1 MEEISFNNEHLFA
14 GNFGH
19 AMVVLAFVT
28 SILGLFSFWRANN
41 TQDKTSE
48 RIGKVTF
55 GLHALA
61 VLGIIASLFFIIYNH
76 YFEYFYAWQHSSLS
90 LPTHYMI
97 SCFWEGQ
104 EGSFLL
110 WLFWQMVLGIFI
122 IVRPSIWRSPVMAI
136 IMLSQAVLSSMLLGI
151 SFTNFLGIP
160 FAEPYTFG
168 SSPFQLLREAR
179 PELLEL
185 PVMAIRNIP
194 KADYLQIITD
204 GTGLNPL
211 LQNYWMVIHPPT
223 LFFGFATTIIPFA
236 FAIAGLW
243 TRRYK
248 EWMKP
253 ALPWALISVM
263 VLGAGIIMGGIWAY
277 ESLSFGGYWAW
288 DPVENAS
295 LIPWI
300 IMIAGVHVMLIN
312 RATGQALIISY
323 ILILLSFILV
333 LYATFLTRSGIL
345 GDTSVHSFTD
355 LGLSR
360 QLLVFLFM
368 FVCLPVLV
376 SFKKSRDRILY
387 AIGFF
392 ILLLINI
399 AVGHFAAGINLLVIL
414 ASVVALVLNFN
425 ANLPLSK
432 KEESIY
438 SREFWM
444 FIGSLVLL
452 LSAAQV
458 LSSTS
463 IPVMNKIT
471 SSFSGFFNWLYEHAG
486 HIEAFKNM
494 ADGSVAPP
502 IDAISHYNRW
512 QLPMAII
519 IALLTGLIQFFRYK
533 NTPPKLI
540 VNRLGTIALISLLI
554 TVGLFF
560 LFGLKLR
567 GEFMVVALLF
577 SAVFA
582 LVGNGYFIVSA
593 LKFKWKLAGG
603 SMAHIGFG
611 MMLIGILVSSSRK
624 HVISLNERVSYGD
637 KFTAKDTRENI
648 LLYKGQT
655 LQMADYEVTYLG
667 DSTEGPNTFYKVHYE
682 NPKTGESF
690 NLFPNAQYNP
700 DQGLMPNPDTRH
712 YLLKDI
718 YTHVSSVPE
727 FSEAEDKWDDVKVT
741 QMHFGDTVLINN
753 TLVVFKGVQKMRGDS
768 ISLDLAGHIM
778 DIAEINVIRGDS
790 SWIARPVYG
799 VKDGTHDYNIFS
811 VAEKVRIRFNYY
823 PEITD
828 EGVVH
833 NIETAIKPPR
843 YIIMKAIV
851 FPYINLLWTGTF
863 VMVFGFSLAIARRRK
878 ENKRS
883 ET

>member
-1 MEEISFNNEHLFA
+1 LIEATSFNGEHLLP
-14 GNFGH
+14 GNLGH
-19 AMVVLAFVT
+19 ALVVLSFVT
-28 SILGLFSFWRANN
+28 ALLSAFSFWHANN
-41 TQDKTSE
+41 TGDKTSQ
-48 RIGKVTF
+48 RIAKIGF
-55 GLHALA
+55 GIHGIA

-76 YFEYFYAWQHSSLS
+76 YFEYFYAWQHSSLA

-110 WLFWQMVLGIFI
+110 WLFWQLVLAIFI
-122 IVRPSIWRSPVMAI
+122 MIRPSIWRNPVMTV

-151 SFTNFLGIP
+151 DITDI
-160 FAEPYTFG
+160 YKFG
-168 SSPFQLLREAR
+168 SSPFILLREAR

-185 PVMAIRNIP
+185 PVMAIRNIS

-223 LFFGFATTIIPFA
+223 LFFGFATTIVPFA

-243 TRRYK
+243 NRKYK

-253 ALPWALISVM
+253 ALPWALLAVM
-263 VLGAGIIMGGIWAY
+263 VLGTGIIMGGIWAY

-300 IMIAGVHVMLIN
+300 IMIAAVHVMMIN
-312 RATGQALIISY
+312 RTTGQALIISY
-323 ILILLSFILV
+323 ILALLSFILV

-368 FVCLPVLV
+368 FLFLPVV
-376 SFKKSRDRILY
+376 ASFKRNRDRWIC
-387 AIGFF
+387 AIGF
-392 ILLLINI
+392 IVLLIVNI
-399 AVGHFAAGINLLVIL
+399 VAGHFLAGLNILVLLAGL
-414 ASVVALVLNFN
+414 VVLFLNFN
-425 ANLPLSK
+425 SNLPLST

-452 LSAAQV
+452 LSAGQV

-471 SSFSGFFNWLYEHAG
+471 SSFSGIFNWLYENLG
-486 HIEAFKNM
+486 HLKVFENM
-494 ADGSVAPP
+494 AQGNIAPP
-502 IDAISHYNRW
+502 IDAIAHYNRW

-533 NTPPKLI
+533 KTPKGLIMNKLLL
-540 VNRLGTIALISLLI
+540 VSVSSLLL
-554 TVGLFF
+554 TVLLSLLF
-560 LFGLKLR
+560 KLNIR
-567 GEFMVVALLF
+567 SEFMLVVLLF
-577 SAVFA
+577 SATFA
-582 LVGNGYFIVSA
+582 IVGNAIFIFSA

-624 HVISLNERVSYGD
+624 HVISLNDRMSYGD
-637 KFTAKDTRENI
+637 NFTAKDTRENI
-648 LLYKGQT
+648 LLLKGEPV
-655 LQMADYEVTYLG
+655 QMGDYMVTYLG
-667 DSTEGPNTFYKVHYE
+667 DSTEGPNTFYEVHYE
-682 NPKTGESF
+682 NKLNNESF
-690 NLFPNAQYNP
+690 SLFPNAQYNP

-727 FSEAEDKWDDVKVT
+727 YTEDEDKWEEEKVT
-741 QMHFGDTVLINN
+741 QMEFGDSIFINN
-753 TLVVFKGVQKMRGDS
+753 AIVIFSGVQKIRGDS
-768 ISLDLAGHIM
+768 ISSDLSGHLM
-778 DIAEINVIRGDS
+778 QIAELKIIKGDS
-790 SWIARPVYG
+790 SWTARPVYG
-799 VKDGTHDYNIFS
+799 VKDGLHDYNIFS
-811 VAEKVRIRFNYY
+811 FAEKASIRFNYY
-823 PEITD
+823 PE
-828 EGVVH
+828 
-833 NIETAIKPPR
+833 NIEGRIIHNVETSIKPPR

-851 FPYINLLWTGTF
+851 FPYINLLWTGTI
-863 VMVFGFSLAIARRRK
+863 VMVVGFAFAIARRKK
-878 ENKRS
+878 ENSRS